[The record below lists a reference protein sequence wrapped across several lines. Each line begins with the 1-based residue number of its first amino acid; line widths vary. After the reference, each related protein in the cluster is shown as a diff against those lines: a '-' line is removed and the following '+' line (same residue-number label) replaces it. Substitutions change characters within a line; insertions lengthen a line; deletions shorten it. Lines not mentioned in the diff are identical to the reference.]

1 MFKGTTTEE
10 NARVTAESSLFARPL
25 ALYNDGT
32 HGDEKSGDGVYTIEF
47 ETDKDTAPGEYEI
60 RVTAQRDASTAEG
73 SIKITIDPNYQISM
87 PSILKSYV
95 QGERIALDGTVT
107 NFKGA
112 VPNASVKLYL
122 DYLGQML
129 YQEKLTADS
138 NGEFKASYLVSFAD
152 PEGKWHIKAISEDIY
167 GNSGFLEFQPE
178 IGIPSGV
185 AYYLVNFLS
194 PIKGALYSRGS
205 KVPVS
210 IEVKEEDNQVTGA
223 KVTFLSPKGKYIE
236 LPEVEPG
243 VYAANYE
250 IQFDDPAVSGGL
262 LYRQ

>member
-1 MFKGTTTEE
+1 M
-10 NARVTAESSLFARPL
+10 
-25 ALYNDGT
+25 
-32 HGDEKSGDGVYTIEF
+32 
-47 ETDKDTAPGEYEI
+47 
-60 RVTAQRDASTAEG
+60 TAQRDASTAEG

-185 AYYLVNFLS
+185 AYYLVNF
-194 PIKGALYSRGS
+194 
-205 KVPVS
+205 
-210 IEVKEEDNQVTGA
+210 
-223 KVTFLSPKGKYIE
+223 
-236 LPEVEPG
+236 
-243 VYAANYE
+243 
-250 IQFDDPAVSGGL
+250 
-262 LYRQ
+262 